1 MMERLVNLLDTNH
14 VTDYQINEKVIAR
27 GRTGSPRF
35 DNPVWPGYNI
45 SITMQFD
52 DDDSAAAVIDIL
64 RDFNKT
70 ISSSRDE
77 LITVCSWKMDNYI
90 ID

>member
-1 MMERLVNLLDTNH
+1 MMERVVNLLDTNH

-27 GRTGSPRF
+27 SRTGAPRF
-35 DNPVWPGYNI
+35 DNPVWPGYNVN
-45 SITMQFD
+45 ITMQFND
-52 DDDSAAAVIDIL
+52 DNSATAIIEIL

-70 ISSSRDE
+70 ISSSGDE